1 MNIVIYARF
10 SSHTQNEQS
19 IEGQLKECKAYAAAH
34 GMTIV
39 GEYIDRAMTG
49 TNDNRPDFQKMIR
62 DSERHKFE
70 AVLVYQLDRF
80 ARKREDSAI
89 YKARLKRNGV
99 RVISAME
106 PIAQDASGILVEGVL
121 ESMAEYYS
129 AELSQKIHRGMD
141 INAEKCLSIGS
152 NPGLGFIVNKDKT
165 FSIDPEGA
173 AIVRE
178 IYERFAA
185 GETKSEIVRDMQRRH
200 VKTAIGNEFSMNSLT
215 KILSNKRYI
224 GYYLY
229 KGTETPDGMPRILDD
244 ELFYR
249 VQIQLEKT
257 HAVHTKSHGDGEYL
271 LTTKLFCGHCK
282 EMMIGYGGTS
292 KTGRQYHYYA
302 CKKAKKKQCDKKIVS
317 KELIENRVIEAC
329 LAMLTPENCDF
340 IAKKVMETVSSDRD
354 ILPIKNLKKA
364 IKDADAAIENLWQS
378 LERGETSDLISERI
392 RQKQEEKE
400 RYLAELEK
408 EERKITVLTEPQ
420 ILAFLD
426 YIRKLPDDDVNKR
439 RAIINI
445 FVNTIYLYDDR
456 FTIIFNT
463 GSRMLEVSDIPLDDI
478 ETALAGCSGAVHT
491 GSLSSELAPPKA
503 LCLCKVLFYCL
514 KPPKIPFQN
523 FFIIFLFFKA
533 HLRLWFYNKDTKAR
547 KD

>member
-1 MNIVIYARF
+1 MNVVIYARF

-19 IEGQLKECKAYAAAH
+19 IEGQLKECKAYAAAN
-34 GMTIV
+34 GMTII

-99 RVISAME
+99 RVISARE

-152 NPGLGFIVNKDKT
+152 NPGLGYIVNKDKT
-165 FSIDPEGA
+165 FSVDPEGA

-200 VKTAIGNEFSMNSLT
+200 VKTALGNEFTMNSLT
-215 KILSNKRYI
+215 KMLSNKRYI

-249 VQIQLEKT
+249 VQILLEKT

-282 EMMIGYGGTS
+282 EMMVGYGGTS
-292 KTGRQYHYYA
+292 KTGKKYHYYA
-302 CKKAKKKQCDKKIVS
+302 CKKSRKKECDKKIVG
-317 KELIENRVIEAC
+317 KEYIEDRVIQVC
-329 LAMLTPENCDF
+329 LDLLTEENCKF
-340 IAKKVMETVSSDRD
+340 IAEKVTEAVSSDRD
-354 ILPIKNLKKA
+354 ILPIRNLKKA
-364 IKDADAAIENLWQS
+364 IKDADTAIENLWQS

-392 RQKQEEKE
+392 REKQAEKE
-400 RYLAELEK
+400 KYLAELEK
-408 EERKITVLTEPQ
+408 EERKITILTEPQ
-420 ILAFLD
+420 VLAFLD
-426 YIRKLPDDDVNKR
+426 YIRKLPNNDVNKR

-445 FVNTIYLYDDR
+445 FVNAIYLYDDR
-456 FTIIFNT
+456 FTVIFNS
-463 GSRMLEVSDIPLDDI
+463 GSRMLEVKDIPLDDI
-478 ETALAGCSGAVHT
+478 ETALAGYSGVLHT
-491 GSLSSELAPPKA
+491 GSLGSELAPPKR
-503 LCLCKVLFYCL
+503 KVA
-514 KPPKIPFQN
+514 KSG
-523 FFIIFLFFKA
+523 FFFLFSSLFS
-533 HLRLWFYNKDTKAR
+533 LRSSLFSPFPSATFSSEKRREKREENR
-547 KD
+547 